1 MIYFQ
6 YNILCLYHGNIFSFF
21 SLSVLLKLLKHDKL
35 IVMCGLFY
43 ENIKQNICF
52 LTKKVVARFDKKK
65 IGTPRREKSND
76 DPREESLLKTLQK
89 SLSIRTERGPYHC
102 QTKREPYKWGPSGA
116 SRPSI
121 NFALQRTLDRV
132 GDGYKFLYVNFRLEG
147 HPFQATSHLKN
158 WS

>member
-52 LTKKVVARFDKKK
+52 FKKKVVARFDKKK
-65 IGTPRREKSND
+65 IGTPRR
-76 DPREESLLKTLQK
+76 QK